1 MDTST
6 QALHYIPGRLMA
18 DDPNADDAL
27 DEDEDEEGSS
37 KNRASKEITEL
48 YYFVLSL
55 AYNQV

>member
-1 MDTST
+1 
-6 QALHYIPGRLMA
+6 MA

-48 YYFVLSL
+48 YHSVLSL